1 MLELAPVRLRLA
13 ENAAVI
19 TGLVANVDDRQA
31 RWRPSPDAWSLLEV
45 VNHLVDEERE
55 DFRMRLDY
63 LLHRPGEPWP
73 PIDPAGWVTAR
84 GYNQREVDQ
93 SLDTFLAER
102 RASLLWLDGLIEPDW
117 GRAEQHPVAGLF
129 TAADMLSSWLAH
141 DFLHIRQLNELHYQH
156 HARRVAPARIDYA
169 GDW

>member
-1 MLELAPVRLRLA
+1 MELAPIRLRLQ
-13 ENAAVI
+13 ENADVI
-19 TGLVANVDDRQA
+19 AALVANVGEPQA

-45 VNHLVDEERE
+45 INHLADEERE
-55 DFRMRLDY
+55 DFRPRLDY

-84 GYNQREVDQ
+84 KYNERALGP
-93 SLDTFLAER
+93 SLEAFLAER
-102 RASLLWLDGLIEPDW
+102 SASLDWLDDLVHPDW
-117 GRAEQHPVAGLF
+117 RRAEQHPVAGQF

-141 DFLHIRQLNELHYQH
+141 DYLHIRQLNELHDQY
-156 HARRVAPARIDYA
+156 HARQVAPARIDYA